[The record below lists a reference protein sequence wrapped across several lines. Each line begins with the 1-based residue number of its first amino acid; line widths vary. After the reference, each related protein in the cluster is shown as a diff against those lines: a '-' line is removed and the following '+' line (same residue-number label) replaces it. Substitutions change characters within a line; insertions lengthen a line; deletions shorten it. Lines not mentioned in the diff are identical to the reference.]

1 LVVVL
6 RVQVGLLTEGPEGL
20 VLAQDQIM
28 VVLEVPQHNQ
38 DNQEI
43 LEPMDL
49 ETQAEVPPHIRLP
62 IRLVAEAEVL
72 ARRVRLGVLELL
84 RVFLRELLPHIL
96 RRLDRVPRRRLLPEM
111 AVLEE
116 RMIFQAQ
123 AFFMQ
128 AAAEEQMQ

>member
-28 VVLEVPQHNQ
+28 VVLEVPHNNQ

-49 ETQAEVPPHIRLP
+49 ETQAAAPPHIRIP

-72 ARRVRLGVLELL
+72 ARRVSLGVLELL
-84 RVFLRELLPHIL
+84 RMFLRELLPHTYFH
-96 RRLDRVPRRRLLPEM
+96 RVPHRRFLPEM

-123 AFFMQ
+123 AFIMQ